1 MRRWLAPILVSCAAA
16 IAAAQL
22 IVPHLM
28 PGRAVALVVAGLLV
42 AGVAAVWAASLGA
55 GARGAATARGRDD
68 GERRYRALFEAC
80 GDLICVYELSDDGR
94 PGLLAEA
101 NETTCMA
108 LGYPR
113 SRLLAMTS
121 DELYAP
127 EVRRAVCERMRALR
141 GAGSLAFASTYVTSD
156 GHRLPVE
163 VSLRRADL
171 DGRRLCLAVARD
183 VSARLE
189 SSELSGGRSH
199 ADELTGL
206 LSRRGFFETVGET
219 RQRARRLGA
228 PVLLLHAELDG
239 LKQVDD
245 RLGHAAGDALVLAV
259 TDVLRLTFRD
269 SDVLARLASDE
280 FVALAVLGHSNRERV
295 DWRVIMARFDEAL
308 AAKQTELAGEFVF
321 SLRYASRVADWEE
334 LDHVDGLLAGLRG
347 RATLHGTWT
356 TSGCAEK
363 AAAKA

>member
-1 MRRWLAPILVSCAAA
+1 MKRWLAPILISCAAA

-22 IVPHLM
+22 IAPHLM
-28 PGRAVALVVAGLLV
+28 PGRAVALVVAGLL
-42 AGVAAVWAASLGA
+42 AGGVAAVWAASLGA
-55 GARGAATARGRDD
+55 GAQGAATTRGRDD

-80 GDLICVYELSDDGR
+80 GDVICVYELLDDDR
-94 PGLLAEA
+94 PGLLVEV

-127 EVRRAVCERMRALR
+127 EVRRAVRERMRALG
-141 GAGSLAFASTYVTSD
+141 GAGSLAFASAYVTSD
-156 GHRLPVE
+156 GYRLPVE
-163 VSLRRADL
+163 VSLRRVDL

-183 VSARLE
+183 ISARLE
-189 SSELSGGRSH
+189 SSELSRGRSH

-206 LSRRGFFETVGET
+206 LSRGGFFETVGEA

-245 RLGHAAGDALVLAV
+245 RLGHAAGDALVLAA

-280 FVALAVLGHSNRERV
+280 FVALAVLGRSNRERV
-295 DWRVIMARFDEAL
+295 DWRTIMARFDEAL
-308 AAKQTELAGEFVF
+308 AAKRTELAGEFVF

-334 LDHVDGLLAGLRG
+334 LDDIDELLAGTRG
-347 RATLHGTWT
+347 RATQRGTWT
-356 TSGCAEK
+356 AGGRAEK

>member
-1 MRRWLAPILVSCAAA
+1 
-16 IAAAQL
+16 
-22 IVPHLM
+22 M
-28 PGRAVALVVAGLLV
+28 PGRLAALVVAGLLV
-42 AGVAAVWAASLGA
+42 FAVAVVWIASRAVGA
-55 GARGAATARGRDD
+55 QSAATARERAE

-80 GDLICVYELSDDGR
+80 GDVICVYELPDDGR
-94 PGLLAEA
+94 PGLLVEV
-101 NETTCMA
+101 NETACMA

-113 SRLLAMTS
+113 SVLLAMTS

-127 EVRRAVCERMRALR
+127 EVRRVVRERMCALS
-141 GAGSLAFASTYVTSD
+141 GAGSLAFASSYVSSD
-156 GHRLPVE
+156 GHRLPVD

-189 SSELSGGRSH
+189 SGEPSCGPSH

-206 LSRRGFFETVGET
+206 LSRRAFFEAVGEV

-245 RLGHAAGDALVLAV
+245 RLGHAAGDALVLAA

-280 FVALAVLGHSNRERV
+280 FVALAVLGHSNREQV
-295 DWRVIMARFDEAL
+295 DWRTIMARFEEAL
-308 AAKQTELAGEFVF
+308 AAKRIELAGEFVF
-321 SLRYASRVADWEE
+321 SLRYAGRVADWEE
-334 LDHVDGLLAGLRG
+334 FDHIDGLLAGTRD
-347 RATLHGTWT
+347 RATLRGTWT
-356 TSGCAEK
+356 AGGHPEK
-363 AAAKA
+363 VAAKA

>member
-1 MRRWLAPILVSCAAA
+1 MRRWLAPILVSFAAA

-22 IVPHLM
+22 AAPHLM
-28 PGRAVALVVAGLLV
+28 AGRAATPAVAGLLA
-42 AGVAAVWAASLGA
+42 AGVAVVWAAALGA
-55 GARGAATARGRDD
+55 GARAAAVAPGRDD

-80 GDLICVYELSDDGR
+80 GDVICVYELPGDGR
-94 PGLLAEA
+94 PGLLVEV

-113 SRLLAMTS
+113 SRLLTMTS

-127 EVRRAVCERMRALR
+127 EVRRVVRERMRAL
-141 GAGSLAFASTYVTSD
+141 GAAGSLAFASTYVSSD

-189 SSELSGGRSH
+189 CGEPACGRAH

-206 LSRRGFFETVGET
+206 LSRPGFFEAVGEV

-245 RLGHAAGDALVLAV
+245 RLGHASGDALVLAA

-280 FVALAVLGHSNRERV
+280 FVALAVLEHSNRERV
-295 DWRVIMARFDEAL
+295 DWRTIMARFDEVL
-308 AAKQTELAGEFVF
+308 AAKRTELAGEFAF
-321 SLRYASRVADWEE
+321 SVRYVSRVAEWEE
-334 LDHVDGLLAGLRG
+334 LDHIDGLLAGTRDRALLRG
-347 RATLHGTWT
+347 TWAA
-356 TSGCAEK
+356 SGRAEK
-363 AAAKA
+363 AAAKS

>member
-1 MRRWLAPILVSCAAA
+1 MRRWLAPILASCAAA

-22 IVPHLM
+22 IVPSLM
-28 PGRAVALVVAGLLV
+28 PGRAAALAAAGLL
-42 AGVAAVWAASLGA
+42 AAAVTAVWVAWSGA

-80 GDLICVYELSDDGR
+80 GDAICVYELPGDGR
-94 PGLLAEA
+94 PGLLVEA

-113 SRLLAMTS
+113 SQLLTMTS
-121 DELYAP
+121 DQLYAP
-127 EVRRAVCERMRALR
+127 EVRSAVRERMHALR
-141 GAGSLAFASTYVTSD
+141 GAASLAFASTYVTSD

-171 DGRRLCLAVARD
+171 EGRRLCLAVARD
-183 VSARLE
+183 ISARLE
-189 SSELSGGRSH
+189 NSEISRGCLH

-239 LKQVDD
+239 LRQVED
-245 RLGHAAGDALVLAV
+245 RLGHAAGDALVTAA

-295 DWRVIMARFDEAL
+295 DWRTIMARFDEAL

-321 SLRYASRVADWEE
+321 SLRYDTRVADWEE
-334 LDHVDGLLAGLRG
+334 LDHIDGLLARTRG
-347 RATLHGTWT
+347 RATLRGTWT
-356 TSGCAEK
+356 ASDRPDK
-363 AAAKA
+363 ATAKG